1 MSIRYLLLPALA
13 LAACQPAAEPD
24 AEPAP
29 SDAATTPAPK
39 LAAPQPSEA
48 AASEGIDP
56 RFAPPELT
64 PEAER
69 GEKGARNVLLS
80 WAAAMENGAFDSARL
95 LFGDRGAK
103 SGQSAEEYAASY
115 AAYEGITI
123 ALGDG
128 DVEGAAGSL
137 FYAVPV
143 TLTARRLDGPAR
155 RDGTITVRRVNDVPG
170 ATADQLR
177 WRIERLEWR

>member
-1 MSIRYLLLPALA
+1 
-13 LAACQPAAEPD
+13 
-24 AEPAP
+24 
-29 SDAATTPAPK
+29 
-39 LAAPQPSEA
+39 
-48 AASEGIDP
+48 
-56 RFAPPELT
+56 
-64 PEAER
+64 
-69 GEKGARNVLLS
+69 
-80 WAAAMENGAFDSARL
+80 MENGAFDSARL
-95 LFGDRGAK
+95 LFGDSGAK

-137 FYAVPV
+137 YYAVPV

-170 ATADQLR
+170 ATANQLR

>member
-1 MSIRYLLLPALA
+1 MTGRYLLLPALA

-29 SDAATTPAPK
+29 SAAPTTSAPEP
-39 LAAPQPSEA
+39 AAPQASEA
-48 AASEGIDP
+48 ATESIDP

-95 LFGDRGAK
+95 LFGDGGAK

-128 DVEGAAGSL
+128 EVEGAAGSL
-137 FYAVPV
+137 YYAVPV

-170 ATADQLR
+170 ATANQLR